1 MSKIGFKNKLVI
13 SSNDLVHA
21 KYDFTL
27 WQKRVFVYAISQIEK
42 DEKEFQPIRMNVVDI
57 IKFFKASRGV
67 GSYNAILETPKSLNR
82 TIEVPYLSSDGF
94 KRIGHINLLAEY
106 TLPSGQ
112 EESNQ
117 YIEILFNNK
126 LKPHL
131 IELKEKF
138 LKYDISNIIDLQS
151 TYSFRMFEI
160 LKSYEYKKSVELE
173 VDYLKEILDIQDKYA
188 NYGELKKYIIEKAKK
203 DLRDFCDISF
213 EYEEIKAPKSKKV
226 VAILFHIFKSESNKE
241 QNKQVEKKRNPEI
254 NLYTQAK
261 ADEQET
267 DKQDKFFLSF
277 SPVVVSDFGVSPTTF
292 VRLLSEYTEGEII
305 QAIEITKG
313 ERDKGKLQ
321 NVAGFFIEALKNKYQ
336 KSENV
341 AKQKNVEK
349 KANLEAEAQKEQA
362 QKSRVEEVKRKET
375 ERKMYIIRQL
385 INDDLPIIHQAIADI
400 QNSMFS
406 TAYNAQKTVI
416 ENLENPMFMG
426 GLMNALLK
434 IDATV
439 FNI

>member
-1 MSKIGFKNKLVI
+1 MSKVGLKNKLVI

-94 KRIGHINLLAEY
+94 RRIGHINLLAEY
-106 TLPSGQ
+106 TLPSEQ

-131 IELKEKF
+131 LELKEKF

-173 VDYLKEILDIQDKYA
+173 VDYLKEILDIKDKYA
-188 NYGELKKYIIEKAKK
+188 NYGEFKKYIIEKAKK

-226 VAILFHIFKSESNKE
+226 VAILFNIFKSEVSKE
-241 QNKQVEKKRNPEI
+241 HNKQPQKTKNTEVNAFA
-254 NLYTQAK
+254 QAK
-261 ADEQET
+261 ASEQEV
-267 DKQDKFFLSF
+267 DKLDKLFLEF
-277 SPVVVSDFGVSPTTF
+277 SPIVVSDFGVSPTAF
-292 VRLLSEYTEGEII
+292 VRLLSEYTEGEVI
-305 QAIEITKG
+305 QAVELTKLEKTKG
-313 ERDKGKLQ
+313 KVQ
-321 NVAGFFIEALKNKYQ
+321 NIAGFFVEALKNGYKNP
-336 KSENV
+336 KESVKKKEN
-341 AKQKNVEK
+341 EK
-349 KANLEAEAQKEQA
+349 KTKLDALNKTINEKQ
-362 QKSRVEEVKRKET
+362 SRVEEAKRQES
-375 ERKMYIIRQL
+375 ERKKAIIKRLVQEES
-385 INDDLPIIHQAIADI
+385 PIIHQAIEDI
-400 QNSMFS
+400 KNSMFHKS
-406 TAYNAQKTVI
+406 YDPQKTL
-416 ENLENPMFMG
+416 NQNFENPMFLG
-426 GLMNALLK
+426 GLMNALQK
-434 IDATV
+434 IDPNI
-439 FNI
+439 FNF